1 MPPGGLARCELPSA
15 RHAFPETRG
24 TVGHLGSLA
33 FALSFGSSAPL
44 PCKTPLLPLGVVGLA
59 TTLLEFEEG
68 DVVFS
73 MKQL

>member
-1 MPPGGLARCELPSA
+1 
-15 RHAFPETRG
+15 
-24 TVGHLGSLA
+24 VGHLGSLA